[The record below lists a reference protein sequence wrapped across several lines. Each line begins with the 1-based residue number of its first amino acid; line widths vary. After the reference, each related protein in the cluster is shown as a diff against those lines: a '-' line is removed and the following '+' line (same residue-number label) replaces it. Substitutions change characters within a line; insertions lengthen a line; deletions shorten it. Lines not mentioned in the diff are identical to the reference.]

1 MLKASEL
8 DTNKIINEAKKSE
21 LGILLVEKD
30 TEEPNFLDV
39 LLSSAGMK
47 MAMMNGKGDTISCHI
62 LPIMHKHKTKIK
74 QIENIRNVARKI
86 LFNKWTVAIYNK
98 HHTKDISAYE
108 EFRRYCDK
116 INYHEAD
123 YLLVCKEDKD
133 NDRNPDI
140 KLN

>member
-1 MLKASEL
+1 MLRASEL

-39 LLSSAGMK
+39 LLASAGMK
-47 MAMMNGKGDTISCHI
+47 MAMMNGKGDAISCHI

-74 QIENIRNVARKI
+74 QIDNIRNVARKI
-86 LFNKWTVAIYNK
+86 LFNKWTAEIYNK
-98 HHTKDISAYE
+98 HHTKDMSAYE
-108 EFRRYCDK
+108 EFRKYCNE

-123 YLLVCKEDKD
+123 YLLVCKED
-133 NDRNPDI
+133 NERNPNI